1 MYFVIYKSASSKQP
15 YWWVIKSEGNHA
27 TLATSE
33 MYSYK
38 SDCIAAVRKVASE
51 AGDSSYYDRTGE

>member
-1 MYFVIYKSASSKQP
+1 MYFVIEKNTKYKQP
-15 YWWVIKSEGNHA
+15 YWWVIKSDGNHA

-38 SDCIAAVRKVASE
+38 IKVVAIK
-51 AGDSSYYDRTGE
+51 GEEE